1 MWYTHNLRPFWR
13 GWWRKTSE
21 HVGHPMFKPRNSFT
35 PLEIWPGNSAISF
48 LRDLPLFS
56 SGNRGFPSTINGLAS
71 ASLRA
76 AWLFN
81 SGVRSAWNSLWH
93 IMAPWHG
100 IMGLGW
106 FNFAPGRPNAAM
118 SGHISGMVYPYRIHG
133 AARNMVCHGSHQY
146 TPVMLAC
153 IPAPWIRHGL
163 WFSLMVYHASNKK
176 HFREAALSGPHLRS
190 HAKLRTSCS
199 SCCLTAFSC
208 CREACDKGM
217 PPSSACSALERRW
230 TKNTKKK
237 PPDSMY

>member
-13 GWWRKTSE
+13 GWWRKTDE

-35 PLEIWPGNSAISF
+35 PLEIWPGKSAIISF

-56 SGNRGFPSTINGLAS
+56 SGNRGFPWFPSTEIGLAS

-81 SGVRSAWNSLWH
+81 SG
-93 IMAPWHG
+93 AP
-100 IMGLGW
+100 
-106 FNFAPGRPNAAM
+106 
-118 SGHISGMVYPYRIHG
+118 GMVYPYRIHG

-146 TPVMLAC
+146 TPVMLAY

-176 HFREAALSGPHLRS
+176 HFRQAALSGPHLRS

-199 SCCLTAFSC
+199 SCCFTAFSC

-230 TKNTKKK
+230 TKNTQKK